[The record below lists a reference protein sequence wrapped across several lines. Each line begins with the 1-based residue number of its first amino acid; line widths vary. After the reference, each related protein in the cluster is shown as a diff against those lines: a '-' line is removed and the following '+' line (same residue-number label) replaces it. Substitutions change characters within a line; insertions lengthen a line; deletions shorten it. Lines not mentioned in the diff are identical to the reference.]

1 MNEMNGRNLKDAALA
16 AAENAAQ
23 GGMEDK
29 NITKNAMDADEK
41 TGENMRKNEENRGEN
56 AENRIE
62 KTEDRIEKTE
72 NPEELEKTEIPEKV
86 EETENPKN
94 ENAPRQAREKRSDQ
108 RKDGR
113 KKKKPAG
120 IALPAVA
127 LLLVI
132 ALLFGMVV
140 GFALGRSVGAQ
151 RLRDTQ
157 EKLDALTEA
166 FEDAA
171 GAPVYSD
178 FNEELTGENQSALAD
193 LSGQGFEEADVSEL
207 AGEDTLLSQM
217 LESGGDDQQSVVVA
231 EYAGGTIMSDEAA
244 RAYEEELAEL
254 LFSGFSEEEVSQTLM
269 DHVLQTLVS
278 DRILEDKAREM
289 GFYDLTEEDQAAIDA
304 QAESEFAEQMD
315 FYRAFVNTEGM
326 SEEEISGAVKN
337 YLEQNEGVTL
347 NGLRA
352 ELAEQWWMNKMYD
365 AVTEDVTVDEA
376 QLEAAYQALLEEQK
390 QEFETDAGEFEFAQA
405 IGEMIVYRPA
415 GYYSVR
421 VMTFEMDAGTMEQA
435 SELQERMAQ
444 LDARADAEKI
454 EKCQAELDACYAA
467 VENYAGQALE
477 KMQAGGTF
485 ESLQSQSDVI
495 LMSSEQCV
503 TKDSPWW
510 DASFENGG
518 KYSGIL
524 RGNGRVYIL
533 EYLGEVE
540 AGEVKLADVRDAL
553 EQSVLE
559 EARDAAFEA
568 QMEAWLEEA
577 NAVYYPERMQ

>member
-1 MNEMNGRNLKDAALA
+1 MKEMNGRNLKDAALE

-41 TGENMRKNEENRGEN
+41 TGENMRKNEENRGGN

-62 KTEDRIEKTE
+62 KTEI
-72 NPEELEKTEIPEKV
+72 PEELEKTEKTEIPKNV

-94 ENAPRQAREKRSDQ
+94 ENAPRQAQQKRSD
-108 RKDGR
+108 KKKGGR

-120 IALPAVA
+120 MALPAVA

-217 LESGGDDQQSVVVA
+217 LESGGDEQQSVVVA

-254 LFSGFSEEEVSQTLM
+254 LFSGFSEEEISQTLM

-289 GFYDLTEEDQAAIDA
+289 GLYDLTEEDQAAIDA

-347 NGLRA
+347 NGLRT

-405 IGEMIVYRPA
+405 IGETIVYRPA

-435 SELQERMAQ
+435 GELQERMAQ
-444 LDARADAEKI
+444 LDSQADAAEI

-467 VENYAGQALE
+467 VEDYARQALE
-477 KMQAGGTF
+477 KMQAGETF
-485 ESLQSQSDVI
+485 ESLQSQPDVI

-510 DASFENGG
+510 DAAFENGG
-518 KYSGIL
+518 RYSGIL
-524 RGNGRVYIL
+524 RGDGGAYIL

-540 AGEVKLADVRDAL
+540 AGEVALADVRDAL
-553 EQSVLE
+553 KESVLE
-559 EARDAAFEA
+559 EARNDAFEA
-568 QMEAWLEEA
+568 QMAAWLEEA